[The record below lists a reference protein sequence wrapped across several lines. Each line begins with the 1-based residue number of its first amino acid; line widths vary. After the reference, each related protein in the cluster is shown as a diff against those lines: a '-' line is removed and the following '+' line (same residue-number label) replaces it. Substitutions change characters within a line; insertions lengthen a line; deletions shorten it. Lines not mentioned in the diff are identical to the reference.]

1 MDLHKNLLIYAYELH
16 VCNVIINDITDLIM
30 IKGSPLA
37 SALFVVF
44 YIMEVTEWP
53 VLDCFCW
60 WLCARWVLKKHLLED
75 GTKHC
80 EFLVNNLVAKTLI
93 RDGLMTLQVAC
104 EMGWSFSN
112 VCIDA

>member
-16 VCNVIINDITDLIM
+16 VCNVIS
-30 IKGSPLA
+30 KGSPLA
-37 SALFVVF
+37 SASFVVF
-44 YIMEVTEWP
+44 YIMEVTEWHSIG
-53 VLDCFCW
+53 LF
-60 WLCARWVLKKHLLED
+60 LLVAVCSLGILEETSV
-75 GTKHC
+75 GRHRTKHC